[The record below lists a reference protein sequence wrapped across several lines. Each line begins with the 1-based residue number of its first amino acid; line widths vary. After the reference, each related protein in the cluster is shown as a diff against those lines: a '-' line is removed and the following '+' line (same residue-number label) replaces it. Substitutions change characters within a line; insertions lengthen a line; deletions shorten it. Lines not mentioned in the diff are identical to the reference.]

1 MYIFS
6 IGARITI
13 AEYLFDNKADMTDF
27 ENKINLLRNMIAK
40 SNNIVALTG
49 AGISVPS
56 GIPDFRSSDGLYT
69 TSKGYSYSAEELLSH
84 TCFVNATDEFYEFYK
99 NNMIYKNATFN
110 KAHSYLKKLEDAGKL
125 KAVITQNIDGLHT
138 LAGSKNVLEFHGSI
152 YRNTCTG
159 CGKKYDLDYVLA
171 SKGIPRCSVCGN
183 IIKPDVVLYEE
194 GLDEQTV
201 TKSIQAVCSADMLLV
216 IGTSLKVYP
225 AAGLVDY
232 YRGNRLV
239 LINKDATGYD
249 KSADLVLN
257 EDIIKVID
265 KLAEKDNLF

>member
-1 MYIFS
+1 MI
-6 IGARITI
+6 
-13 AEYLFDNKADMTDF
+13 DF
-27 ENKINLLRNMIAK
+27 EDKINILHNMIEK

-56 GIPDFRSSDGLYT
+56 GIPDFRSANGLYT

-84 TCFVNATDEFYEFYK
+84 TCFVNDTEEFYEFYK

-110 KAHSYLKKLEDAGKL
+110 KAHLYLKKLEDSGKL

-152 YRNTCTG
+152 YRNTCMG
-159 CGKKYDLDYVLA
+159 CGKKYDLDYILS
-171 SKGIPRCSVCGN
+171 SKGIPHCNVCGSV
-183 IIKPDVVLYEE
+183 IKPDVVLYEE
-194 GLDEQTV
+194 GLDEQIV
-201 TKSIQAVCSADMLLV
+201 TKSINAVYSADMLLV

-249 KSADLVLN
+249 GSADLVLN
-257 EDIIKVID
+257 EDIIKVVD
-265 KLAEKDNLF
+265 KLTEMSNL

>member
-1 MYIFS
+1 MI
-6 IGARITI
+6 
-13 AEYLFDNKADMTDF
+13 DF
-27 ENKINLLRNMIAK
+27 EDKINILHNMIER

-56 GIPDFRSSDGLYT
+56 GIPDFRSANGLYT
-69 TSKGYSYSAEELLSH
+69 TSKGYSYSAEEFLSH
-84 TCFVNATDEFYEFYK
+84 TCFVNDTEEFYEFYK

-110 KAHSYLKKLEDAGKL
+110 KAHLYLKKLEDSGKL

-152 YRNTCTG
+152 YRNTCMG
-159 CGKKYDLDYVLA
+159 CGKKYDLDYILA
-171 SKGIPRCSVCGN
+171 SKGIPHCNVCGN

-194 GLDEQTV
+194 GLDEQIV
-201 TKSIQAVCSADMLLV
+201 TKSINAVYSADMLLV

-249 KSADLVLN
+249 GSADLVLN
-257 EDIIKVID
+257 EDIIKVVD
-265 KLAEKDNLF
+265 KLTDMSNL

>member
-1 MYIFS
+1 MI
-6 IGARITI
+6 
-13 AEYLFDNKADMTDF
+13 DF
-27 ENKINLLRNMIAK
+27 KDKINILHNMIEK

-56 GIPDFRSSDGLYT
+56 GIPDFRSANGLYT

-84 TCFVNATDEFYEFYK
+84 TCFVNDTEEFYEFYK
-99 NNMIYKNATFN
+99 NNMIYKNATYN
-110 KAHSYLKKLEDAGKL
+110 KAHLYLKKLEDSGKL

-152 YRNTCTG
+152 YRNTCMG
-159 CGKKYDLDYVLA
+159 CGKKYDLDYILA
-171 SKGIPRCSVCGN
+171 SKGIPRCNVCGN

-194 GLDEQTV
+194 GLDEQIV
-201 TKSIQAVCSADMLLV
+201 TKSINAVYSADMLLV

-239 LINKDATGYD
+239 LINKDTTGYD
-249 KSADLVLN
+249 GSADLVLN
-257 EDIIKVID
+257 EDIIKVVD
-265 KLAEKDNLF
+265 KLTDMSNL

>member
-1 MYIFS
+1 MI
-6 IGARITI
+6 
-13 AEYLFDNKADMTDF
+13 DF
-27 ENKINLLRNMIAK
+27 EDKINILHNMIER

-56 GIPDFRSSDGLYT
+56 GIPDFRSANGLYT

-84 TCFVNATDEFYEFYK
+84 TCFVNDTEEFYEFYK

-110 KAHSYLKKLEDAGKL
+110 KAHLYLKKLEDSGKL

-152 YRNTCTG
+152 YRNTCMG
-159 CGKKYDLDYVLA
+159 CAKKYDLDYILS
-171 SKGIPRCSVCGN
+171 SKGIPHCNVCGN

-194 GLDEQTV
+194 GLDEQIV
-201 TKSIQAVCSADMLLV
+201 TKSINAVYSADMLLV

-225 AAGLVDY
+225 AAGLIDY

-249 KSADLVLN
+249 GSADLVLN
-257 EDIIKVID
+257 EDIIKVVD
-265 KLAEKDNLF
+265 KLTDMSNL

>member
-1 MYIFS
+1 MI
-6 IGARITI
+6 
-13 AEYLFDNKADMTDF
+13 DF
-27 ENKINLLRNMIAK
+27 KDKINILHNMIEK

-56 GIPDFRSSDGLYT
+56 GIPDFRSANGLYT

-84 TCFVNATDEFYEFYK
+84 TCFVNDTEEFYEFYK

-110 KAHSYLKKLEDAGKL
+110 KAHLYLKKLEDSGKL

-152 YRNTCTG
+152 YRNTCMD
-159 CGKKYDLDYVLA
+159 CGKKYDLDYILS
-171 SKGIPRCSVCGN
+171 SKGIPRCNVCGN

-194 GLDEQTV
+194 GLDEQIV
-201 TKSIQAVCSADMLLV
+201 TKSINAVYSADMLLV

-249 KSADLVLN
+249 GSADLVLN
-257 EDIIKVID
+257 EDIIKVVE
-265 KLAEKDNLF
+265 KLTDMSNL

>member
-1 MYIFS
+1 MI
-6 IGARITI
+6 
-13 AEYLFDNKADMTDF
+13 DF
-27 ENKINLLRNMIAK
+27 EDKINILHNMIEK

-56 GIPDFRSSDGLYT
+56 GIPDFRSANGLYT

-84 TCFVNATDEFYEFYK
+84 TCFVNDTEEFYEFYK

-110 KAHSYLKKLEDAGKL
+110 KAHLYLKKLEDSGKL

-152 YRNTCTG
+152 YRNTCMG
-159 CGKKYDLDYVLA
+159 CAKKYDLDYILS
-171 SKGIPRCSVCGN
+171 SKGIPHCNVCGN

-194 GLDEQTV
+194 GLDEQIV
-201 TKSIQAVCSADMLLV
+201 TKSINAVYSADMLLV

-225 AAGLVDY
+225 AAGLIDY

-249 KSADLVLN
+249 GSADLVLN
-257 EDIIKVID
+257 EDIIKVVD
-265 KLAEKDNLF
+265 KLTDMSNL

>member
-1 MYIFS
+1 M
-6 IGARITI
+6 TD
-13 AEYLFDNKADMTDF
+13 FDNK
-27 ENKINLLRNMIAK
+27 INVLQNMIAQ
-40 SNNIVALTG
+40 SDNIVALTG

-56 GIPDFRSSDGLYT
+56 GIPDFRSANGLYT

-84 TCFVNATDEFYEFYK
+84 TCFVNATEEFYEFYK
-99 NNMIYKNATFN
+99 NNMIYKNAMFN
-110 KAHSYLKKLEDAGKL
+110 KAHLYLKTLEDSGKL

-152 YRNTCTG
+152 YRNTCMG
-159 CGKKYDLDYVLA
+159 CGKKYDLDYILK
-171 SKGIPRCSVCGN
+171 SKGIPRCSDCGN

-194 GLDEQTV
+194 GLDEKTV
-201 TKSIQAVCSADMLLV
+201 TKSVQAVCSADMLLV

-239 LINKDATGYD
+239 LINKDVTGYD
-249 KSADLVLN
+249 KRADLVIN
-257 EDIIKVID
+257 EDIIKVVE
-265 KLAEKDNLF
+265 KLTEKQAL

>member
-1 MYIFS
+1 MI
-6 IGARITI
+6 
-13 AEYLFDNKADMTDF
+13 DF
-27 ENKINLLRNMIAK
+27 EDKINILHNMIER

-56 GIPDFRSSDGLYT
+56 GIPDFRSANGLYT

-84 TCFVNATDEFYEFYK
+84 TCFVNDTEEFYEFYK

-110 KAHSYLKKLEDAGKL
+110 KAHLYLKKLEDSGKL

-152 YRNTCTG
+152 YRNTCMG
-159 CGKKYDLDYVLA
+159 CAKKYDLDYILS
-171 SKGIPRCSVCGN
+171 SKGIPHCNVCGN

-194 GLDEQTV
+194 GLDEQIV
-201 TKSIQAVCSADMLLV
+201 TKSINAVYFADMLLV

-225 AAGLVDY
+225 AAGLIDY

-249 KSADLVLN
+249 GSADLVLN
-257 EDIIKVID
+257 EDIIKVVD
-265 KLAEKDNLF
+265 KLTDMSNL

>member
-1 MYIFS
+1 MI
-6 IGARITI
+6 
-13 AEYLFDNKADMTDF
+13 DF
-27 ENKINLLRNMIAK
+27 EDKINILHNMIEK

-56 GIPDFRSSDGLYT
+56 GIPDFRSANGLYT

-84 TCFVNATDEFYEFYK
+84 TCFVNDTEEFYEFYK

-110 KAHSYLKKLEDAGKL
+110 KAHLYFKKLEDSGKL

-152 YRNTCTG
+152 YCNTCMG
-159 CGKKYDLDYVLA
+159 CGKKYDLDYILS
-171 SKGIPRCSVCGN
+171 SKGIPHCNVCGN

-194 GLDEQTV
+194 GLDEQIV
-201 TKSIQAVCSADMLLV
+201 TKSINAVYSADMLLV

-249 KSADLVLN
+249 GSADLVLN
-257 EDIIKVID
+257 EDIIKVVD
-265 KLAEKDNLF
+265 KLTEMSNL